1 MKPLFTRLGIVAR
14 PFAGFKIPRVVGGR
28 VARWQA
34 ANAADPRLA
43 VDIIDMS
50 KILAYADVDATGRLQ
65 ASEMELAYDRGR
77 RDFALDLLA
86 MMHMTNYELNQ
97 LLKETVNENPRT
109 DD

>member
-1 MKPLFTRLGIVAR
+1 MKAFFTRLGIVAR
-14 PFAGFKIPRVVGGR
+14 PFAGFKMPRALGGR

-34 ANAADPRLA
+34 ASAADPRLA
-43 VDIIDMS
+43 VDIIDMG
-50 KILAYADVDATGRLQ
+50 KILAYGDVDATDRLQ

-97 LLKETVNENPRT
+97 LLKETHDEHSRT
-109 DD
+109 ED